1 MFSGFTSPPDA
12 AALTSL
18 PPESFGTRGDE
29 AGVAADVP
37 DVDELRDGDGAGPP
51 GAGVGPGQR
60 GFGGS
65 SRPVS
70 SMVPDGGAAASAGSA
85 TQPRA
90 TGIQVCGEA
99 PAPVRTGA
107 SFTARAETIQ

>member
-1 MFSGFTSPPDA
+1 MSQMLMSSATETALARPGPASVPGSGASD
-12 AALTSL
+12 
-18 PPESFGTRGDE
+18 
-29 AGVAADVP
+29 
-37 DVDELRDGDGAGPP
+37 
-51 GAGVGPGQR
+51 
-60 GFGGS
+60 GS

-70 SMVPDGGAAASAGSA
+70 SMTPDGGAAASAGSA